1 MRYFRDGVL
10 KMIIK
15 KVLPGDGSTFLYHN
29 SGSFHGKVNPFSVVD
44 QMKIHGILC
53 AERVVGCDSI
63 CNLTMSFDCLLMQ
76 SISGA
81 FHKKR
86 NRAVDHRNQPR
97 YHNILT
103 AQGNGSVK
111 FNYLFVCDPHDY
123 SVTLLLHRRE
133 RDFFMSFSSAF
144 VAAIAAMEGSRR
156 KRTSRRSWI
165 SFCLFPI
172 KVNPRGSST
181 IPGEEA
187 I

>member
-63 CNLTMSFDCLLMQ
+63 CNLTMSFDSLLMQ

-86 NRAVDHRNQPR
+86 NRAVDHRNQSWH
-97 YHNILT
+97 HNILT
-103 AQGNGSVK
+103 AQGNSSVK
-111 FNYLFVCDPHDY
+111 FNILVCDPHDY

-133 RDFFMSFSSAF
+133 R
-144 VAAIAAMEGSRR
+144 
-156 KRTSRRSWI
+156 
-165 SFCLFPI
+165 
-172 KVNPRGSST
+172 
-181 IPGEEA
+181 
-187 I
+187 

>member
-63 CNLTMSFDCLLMQ
+63 CNLTMSFDSLLMQ

-86 NRAVDHRNQPR
+86 NRAVDHRNQSWH
-97 YHNILT
+97 HNILT
-103 AQGNGSVK
+103 
-111 FNYLFVCDPHDY
+111 
-123 SVTLLLHRRE
+123 
-133 RDFFMSFSSAF
+133 AF